1 MDYYKVLQINKTASL
16 EEIKKAYRKL
26 SRKYHPDNAGEQG
39 RNLFDQV
46 QEAYAVLGDEE
57 KRSAYDKQMADDG
70 TKQQDSNI
78 KKETSPKNENNY
90 RDMAAFFGGK
100 YQNSFE
106 QFFGFHPEGKGKNQV
121 KGAGPV
127 NTDKLFE
134 SFFKVK

>member
-1 MDYYKVLQINKTASL
+1 MNYYKVLQIDKTASC
-16 EEIKKAYRKL
+16 EEIKKAYRTL
-26 SRKYHPDNAGEQG
+26 SRKYHPDNAGEES

-46 QEAYAVLGDEE
+46 QEAYEVLGDEE
-57 KRSAYDKQMADDG
+57 KKAAYDRQLAGEGVNRQSEKIRKES
-70 TKQQDSNI
+70 KQQ
-78 KKETSPKNENNY
+78 KENNY

-106 QFFGFHPEGKGKNQV
+106 QFFGFKPESREKNQSR
-121 KGAGPV
+121 AADPV